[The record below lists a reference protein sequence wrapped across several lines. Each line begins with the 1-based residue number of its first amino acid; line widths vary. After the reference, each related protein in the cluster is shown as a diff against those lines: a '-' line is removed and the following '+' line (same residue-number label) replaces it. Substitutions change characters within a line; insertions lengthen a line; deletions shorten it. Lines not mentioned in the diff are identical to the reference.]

1 MSSGR
6 WWGLDVHQAGSN
18 VASGQERRTCWEDDD
33 KVACYGRTYTPFMQW
48 LEVLVCAAKG
58 PDFSTCKQEDSQGHV
73 RTCMWIMRGIIRRQA
88 GDWSAIKDWFSNGN
102 WRLRRQTGR
111 PILQSVWRSIG
122 QEGICHLSW
131 SPLALTSNAHWP
143 GRTPLSPIFG
153 GEDIAELCH
162 HDKRAK
168 PRWWWF
174 PDEWVP
180 HGLENQTS
188 WWRQQKHRLL
198 EKANVPA
205 RIAKDWHAKQ

>member
-1 MSSGR
+1 
-6 WWGLDVHQAGSN
+6 
-18 VASGQERRTCWEDDD
+18 
-33 KVACYGRTYTPFMQW
+33 MQW

-174 PDEWVP
+174 PDEWVQ